1 MRKFSSSPHP
11 SLPWSSDDAP
21 VRYAV
26 LALAILALLLVAARY
41 SSRAPARTDV
51 PAIEL
56 LDDRKASA
64 EEPTKPTKPTKPR
77 RQKRKSKPSVGGA
90 VGAAPASP
98 PAPATAGDDDS
109 DDGDDD

>member
-56 LDDRKASA
+56 LDERKASA
-64 EEPTKPTKPTKPR
+64 EEPTKPTKPR
-77 RQKRKSKPSVGGA
+77 RQKRKSKPSVGGG